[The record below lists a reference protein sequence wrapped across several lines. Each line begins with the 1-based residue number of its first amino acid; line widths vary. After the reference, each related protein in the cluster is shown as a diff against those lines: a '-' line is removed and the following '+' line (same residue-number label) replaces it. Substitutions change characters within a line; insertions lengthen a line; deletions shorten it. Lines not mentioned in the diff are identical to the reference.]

1 MIKIFK
7 QGRRLLLR
15 YTSKNPDATWID
27 AKLNNEGCVTICR
40 IFSFNKEEL
49 VEDSLDDN
57 NRTFVLGVLDGNF
70 YKIDRDILELK
81 YDLFLVK
88 EMKICTKTFVAPRDI
103 SVFEK
108 IDDLIDKP
116 IVVGGDADG
125 SIPISDFHALLKN
138 FPNTTELTYYA
149 NARIT
154 RTLKDYLGSMSD
166 AQQIFEKYLQKKQA
180 ISAESRGNNLNEYEY
195 KKFEYVRD
203 ELLAMLIYPDAY
215 NEKAW
220 QTLIIKFLLLIFPKY
235 VAVLENLHVKDFY
248 SSPDKTKDRYIDLT
262 LVDASGTI
270 DIIEIK
276 KPFNNCLL
284 SKTKYRDNYTPR
296 TELSGSVMQVEKY
309 LFHLNKWGRP
319 GELDIMKKRKDELPQ
334 NFEIKITNPKGM
346 IILGRDCDFADDQKF
361 DFEII
366 KRKYANI
373 MDIMTYDDLLRRLNN
388 MITMLLKNSQRDLA

>member
-15 YTSKNPDATWID
+15 YTSNNPDATWID
-27 AKLNNEGCVTICR
+27 AKLNDEGCVTIYR

-57 NRTFVLGVLDGNF
+57 TRTFVLGVLDGNF
-70 YKIDRDILELK
+70 YKIDRDILGLK
-81 YDLFLVK
+81 YDLFLAN
-88 EMKICTKTFVAPRDI
+88 EMKICAKTFVAPRNI
-103 SVFEK
+103 SVFGK
-108 IDDLIDKP
+108 IDDLIDEP
-116 IVVGGDADG
+116 IVVGGDDDADV
-125 SIPISDFHALLKN
+125 SIPISDFNALLKN
-138 FPNTTELTYYA
+138 FPNTSELTYYA

-154 RTLKDYLGSMSD
+154 RTLKDYFESMSD
-166 AQQIFEKYLQKKQA
+166 AQQIFEKYLQNKQT
-180 ISAESRGNNLNEYEY
+180 ILAESRDHNLNEYEY

-203 ELLAMLIYPDAY
+203 ELLGMLKYPDAY
-215 NEKAW
+215 DETAW
-220 QTLIIKFLLLIFPKY
+220 QKLIIKFLLLIFPKY

-248 SSPDKTKDRYIDLT
+248 SSPDKTKNRFIDLT

-309 LFHLNKWGRP
+309 LFHLNK
-319 GELDIMKKRKDELPQ
+319 Q
-334 NFEIKITNPKGM
+334 
-346 IILGRDCDFADDQKF
+346 
-361 DFEII
+361 
-366 KRKYANI
+366 
-373 MDIMTYDDLLRRLNN
+373 
-388 MITMLLKNSQRDLA
+388 